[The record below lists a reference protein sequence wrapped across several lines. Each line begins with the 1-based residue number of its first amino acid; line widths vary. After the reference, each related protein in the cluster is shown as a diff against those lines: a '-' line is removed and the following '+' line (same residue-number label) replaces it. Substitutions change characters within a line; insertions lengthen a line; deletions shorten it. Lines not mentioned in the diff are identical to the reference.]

1 MNVPVAE
8 PTRGHFGYKLTRS
21 ALLPQ
26 CCFSAGG
33 DMEGADPRSRSAK
46 RTGYEASLDA
56 SASPSVKLGKTSG
69 VVAVGAWAARV
80 EIARMLEQ
88 GVPGTKILEAIR
100 KGEEGEFPL
109 STADSLEPPSRPA
122 TPGSSVFTPESDQP
136 DQPFSISGRTGPLQ
150 SSKEF
155 KEPSM
160 LAASPSSSFRRYSP
174 RDSLDCCR
182 RSARVRGI
190 FQEACQSSV

>member
-1 MNVPVAE
+1 
-8 PTRGHFGYKLTRS
+8 
-21 ALLPQ
+21 
-26 CCFSAGG
+26 
-33 DMEGADPRSRSAK
+33 MEGEADPRSRSAK

-122 TPGSSVFTPESDQP
+122 TPGSSVFTLESDQP
-136 DQPFSISGRTGPLQ
+136 DQPFSISGRTAPLQ
-150 SSKEF
+150 SAKEF
-155 KEPSM
+155 NEPSKPSM

-174 RDSLDCCR
+174 RDSPWTVADDQ
-182 RSARVRGI
+182 
-190 FQEACQSSV
+190 QEVSFV

>member
-1 MNVPVAE
+1 
-8 PTRGHFGYKLTRS
+8 
-21 ALLPQ
+21 
-26 CCFSAGG
+26 
-33 DMEGADPRSRSAK
+33 MEGEADPRSRSAK

-109 STADSLEPPSRPA
+109 STADSL
-122 TPGSSVFTPESDQP
+122 
-136 DQPFSISGRTGPLQ
+136 
-150 SSKEF
+150 
-155 KEPSM
+155 
-160 LAASPSSSFRRYSP
+160 
-174 RDSLDCCR
+174 
-182 RSARVRGI
+182 
-190 FQEACQSSV
+190 